1 MILCIGEILADLIG
15 EKEHDV
21 MKYSRYPGGAPLNV
35 AVGIKRLGGSVGF
48 IGSVGDDI
56 IGKYLINFC
65 DTIKFDYLDL
75 NLDKEHNTTLAFV
88 DNDEFGERSFAF
100 NRFNTADYFIDEKRL
115 TKIKDADIV
124 HIGSLM
130 LREEI
135 GFELALKIIEIARR
149 YNKVVSFDVNYRDD
163 IYDSKELALYRYNEI
178 VKRSDIV
185 KFSIEEVEYFTQ
197 CNDFKEGIN
206 KLVRKEQM
214 VFVSLGSEGSYYQYN
229 GESGIVATH
238 LVKPVD
244 TTGAGD
250 AFYACILTYLDNMK
264 EYSQEYIL
272 NAMKHANICGGL
284 ACSKK
289 GAISAL
295 PTKNELEERFK
306 CLYLSE

>member
-15 EKEHDV
+15 EKENDI
-21 MKYSRYPGGAPLNV
+21 MKYSRFPGGAPLNV
-35 AVGIKRLGGSVGF
+35 AAGIKRLGGAVGF

-56 IGKYLINFC
+56 IGNYLINFC
-65 DTIKFDYLDL
+65 NTINFDYLDI

-100 NRFNTADYFIDEKRL
+100 NRFNTADYFIDESRL
-115 TKIKDADIV
+115 ECIKDIDIV

-130 LREEI
+130 LREDK
-135 GFELALKIIEIARR
+135 GFELALKIIEIARK

-178 VKRSDIV
+178 VKRADIV
-185 KFSIEEVEYFTQ
+185 KFSLEEVEYFTN
-197 CNDFKEGIN
+197 CNNFIEGIN
-206 KLVRKEQM
+206 KLVRPEQM
-214 VFVSLGSEGSYYQYN
+214 VFISLGSKGSYYQYN
-229 GESGIVATH
+229 GESGIVPTH
-238 LVKPVD
+238 LVKAVD

-250 AFYACILTYLDNMK
+250 AFYACILTYLDNME
-264 EYSQEYIL
+264 EYNRDYIL

-295 PTKNELEERFK
+295 PTKLELEERFK